1 MANKI
6 TSFNTKRTL
15 NFRGN
20 LFCMDSPLVMG
31 ILNCTPDSFYDGG
44 KYENTE
50 KALVQVQK
58 LLEEGADLIDIGG
71 MSSRPGAQLISAE
84 EENKRVLPVIKAI
97 LKSYPDTIISID
109 TISAKVAQAAVQAG
123 ALMVNDISGGR
134 MDKKMF
140 ETVAGLHVPYVMMH
154 MQGLPADMQSHPHY
168 DDIISELM
176 DFFNARISKAKEAGI
191 KDIII
196 DPGFG
201 FGKTLE
207 HNYKLLK
214 HLDLFSMLEYPLLV
228 GISRKSMI
236 YKLLHC
242 SPDEA
247 LNATTGLNT
256 IALIKG
262 ASILRVHDVKE
273 AKEAI
278 CIVEQLIKA

>member
-6 TSFNTKRTL
+6 TSFSTKRTL
-15 NFRGN
+15 NFRGK
-20 LFCMDSPLVMG
+20 LFGMERPLVMG

-44 KYENTE
+44 KFEHID
-50 KALVQVQK
+50 KAMEHVK
-58 LLEEGADLIDIGG
+58 NLLDEGADILDIGG

-84 EENKRVLPVIKAI
+84 EERKRVLPLIKAI
-97 LKSYPDTIISID
+97 LKDYPDTLISID
-109 TISAKVAQAAVQAG
+109 TIRADVAKAAVDEG
-123 ALMVNDISGGR
+123 ALMVNDISAGR

-154 MQGLPADMQSHPHY
+154 MQGLPADMQANPQY
-168 DDIISELM
+168 DDIVSELL
-176 DFFNARISKAKEAGI
+176 DFFNQRNSIAQKAGI
-191 KDIII
+191 NDIII

-207 HNYKLLK
+207 HNFTLLR
-214 HLDLFSMLEYPLLV
+214 HLELFSMLEYPVLV
-228 GISRKSMI
+228 GMSRKSMI
-236 YKLLHC
+236 YKLLNC

-256 IALIKG
+256 IALMKG
-262 ASILRVHDVKE
+262 AAILRVHDVKE

-278 CIVEQLIKA
+278 QIVEQLIKA